1 MAKRRIGIL
10 TAGSDSPG
18 LNAAIRAIGKA
29 ALSEGF
35 ELIGF
40 QDGFTGLLNNH
51 SLPIEAAFLSNILT
65 KGGTVLGTSKDR
77 PHEMQETHG
86 PQHVQSAIDTY
97 RSHKLDGLVCLG
109 GRDTQTSAHFLQERG
124 LNIISLPKS
133 IENNIATTELTI
145 GFDTALGIAS
155 EAIDRLHS
163 TAHANHRII
172 IVEITGHTAGWL
184 TLGAGIASGAD
195 VILLPEIPYDMQS
208 VANAILKR
216 SQAGKRFSL
225 IAVAEGSR
233 SKDDVAFYERSLSLN
248 ASRRSGQDAKKVAA
262 RINRLESQFTGNT
275 MMLASQLEQLTGLE
289 TRTTILGYLLRG
301 GSPSATDRVL
311 ATQFGTACVS
321 YIEKNRYGVMLAQQ
335 AGEITAV
342 PLSEVAGKD
351 KPIPADHPWL
361 TGARRIGTNLG
372 D

>member
-1 MAKRRIGIL
+1 MAKKRIGIL

-40 QDGFTGLLNNH
+40 HDGFTGLLHNH
-51 SLPIEAAFLSNILT
+51 ASPLQASNLSNILT
-65 KGGTVLGTSKDR
+65 AGGTILGTSKDR
-77 PHEMQETHG
+77 PHEMEETHG
-86 PQHVQSAIDTY
+86 PGHIQPAIDTY
-97 RSHKLDGLVCLG
+97 HAQKLNGLVCLG
-109 GRDTQTSAHFLQERG
+109 GRDTQISAHFLAQRG

-133 IENNIATTELTI
+133 IENNIALTEMTV
-145 GFDTALGIAS
+145 GFDTALTIAA

-163 TAHANHRII
+163 TAHSNHRII

-195 VILLPEIPYDMQS
+195 VILIPEIPYDMNS
-208 VANAILKR
+208 VAGAILKR

-225 IAVAEGSR
+225 VAVAEGSR
-233 SKDDVAFYERSLSLN
+233 SKEDMAFYERSLSLN
-248 ASRRSGQDAKKVAA
+248 ASRRSGTDARKVAA
-262 RINRLESQFTGNT
+262 RINHLETQFTGNT
-275 MMLASQLEQLTGLE
+275 LMLANQLEQLTGLE

-311 ATQFGTACVS
+311 ATQFGTALVS
-321 YIEKNRYGVMLAQQ
+321 YIEKNQYGVMIAQQ
-335 AGEITAV
+335 AGQITAV

-351 KPIPADHPWL
+351 KLVTPDHPWL
-361 TGARRIGTNLG
+361 VGARRIGTNLG